1 MDLAEECIEISAFAR
16 RIQTCL
22 TAYECGTP
30 FVFFLKA
37 IFANLL
43 IFTNDSTYSQSCK
56 SELPQRTPS
65 HQLARSC
72 AKKKIAY
79 IIAIA
84 CAKIGIIPLAGIV
97 FCYLNSCHFYF
108 TEIETFIDT

>member
-1 MDLAEECIEISAFAR
+1 MD
-16 RIQTCL
+16 
-22 TAYECGTP
+22 
-30 FVFFLKA
+30 
-37 IFANLL
+37 
-43 IFTNDSTYSQSCK
+43 IFTNDSTSSQSCK

-84 CAKIGIIPLAGIV
+84 YAKIGIIPLAGIV